1 MRMSSQRDNGGIM
14 AGRAVKIHES
24 LFNAF
29 SARKKKGLHTAAPDV
44 VRNESLGADG
54 TKAATEAL

>member
-29 SARKKKGLHTAAPDV
+29 SARKKRLHTAAPDV

>member
-1 MRMSSQRDNGGIM
+1 MSSQRDNGGIM

-29 SARKKKGLHTAAPDV
+29 SAHKKGCANAAFAWCF
-44 VRNESLGADG
+44 R
-54 TKAATEAL
+54 